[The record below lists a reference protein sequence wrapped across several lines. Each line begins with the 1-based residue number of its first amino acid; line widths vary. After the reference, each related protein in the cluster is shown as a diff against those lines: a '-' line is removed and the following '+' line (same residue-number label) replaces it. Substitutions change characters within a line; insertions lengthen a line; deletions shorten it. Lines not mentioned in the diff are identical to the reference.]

1 MGGFGARTGRP
12 PNDSDVTLE
21 RTRASDTAQCLRYR
35 ARRDRVKHCR
45 ICQEPASYAIGEA
58 RACFDGPHVVVMDP
72 GGEYG
77 VALEVFFATHE
88 PIPDRPD
95 HYVKVAFVRAWV
107 ATDSFVL
114 TTEVAGRIEMVAQ
127 VPAGAYVVEN
137 PDGERYH
144 MSAEEFW
151 RRYELD
157 E

>member
-1 MGGFGARTGRP
+1 
-12 PNDSDVTLE
+12 VTLD
-21 RTRASDTAQCLRYR
+21 RPRALDTAQARRYR

-45 ICQEPASYAIGEA
+45 ICHEPASYAIGRDREPQ
-58 RACFDGPHVVVMDP
+58 CFDGPHVVVLDP
-72 GGEYG
+72 GGPYG

-114 TTEVAGRIEMVAQ
+114 TTEVAGRVEMVAQ

-137 PDGERYH
+137 PNGERYH
-144 MSAEEFW
+144 MAAEEFW
-151 RRYELD
+151 HRYELD